1 MPAIVLTSHPSVST
15 AVQSLHLAVVVE
27 YLIKPVTTM
36 ELLRCVGPAVATGR
50 FWRRAFQAYDEMT
63 VRSDAIV
70 SLKRHGASNG
80 STRGKAG
87 QAEEVE
93 HPLQQRG
100 SESEPRVEQRQ
111 ETPDARQLGSAG
123 QVTGGALCGTVRSWW
138 HTKKAYTRLLQSS
151 RKPRPFLSLKIW
163 RYYGRS
169 WRHC

>member
-1 MPAIVLTSHPSVST
+1 
-15 AVQSLHLAVVVE
+15 LHLAVVVE

-63 VRSDAIV
+63 GRSDAIV

-111 ETPDARQLGSAG
+111 ETSDARQLGSAG
-123 QVTGGALCGTVRSWW
+123 QVTGGGALRNCPQLVAYEESLHETIAVLQKTKTVSVSKDLETLRE
-138 HTKKAYTRLLQSS
+138 KLEALL
-151 RKPRPFLSLKIW
+151 KNAGLT
-163 RYYGRS
+163 
-169 WRHC
+169 